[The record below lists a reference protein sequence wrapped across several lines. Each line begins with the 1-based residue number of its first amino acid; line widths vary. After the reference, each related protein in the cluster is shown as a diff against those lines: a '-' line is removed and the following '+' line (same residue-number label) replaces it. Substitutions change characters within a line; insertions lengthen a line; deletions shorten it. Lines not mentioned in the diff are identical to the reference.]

1 MKKYLLLKFV
11 FIAATFITANAQMPY
26 YYNNDGTHNT
36 LNDLNW
42 DVTTLKLNEEFSSE
56 TATKTRWRYHWD
68 SRVRKKNSDQFYLTD
83 DVLWDNFWDA
93 TTSGVPYNFANNH
106 NHTYTNNTSTGTVI
120 LSSRLEPSPL
130 QLYYRDGSSTWGC
143 VRQDMSITTGLL
155 ITQSAYKYGY
165 FEARFK
171 INRPVGNDS
180 KGFGQCFWLMAD
192 YSANTPPAGAPNG
205 QRGYCEIDIAENDP
219 YRGLMTS
226 NYYYRPLPT
235 TPDNQTETETK
246 VGKCTWDSNALIETV
261 SHSDEYIAQTEWHTY
276 ALEWTPYEMNT
287 YYDNKLVRHME
298 YPADQFD
305 YMNIFL
311 DIEGAKKAAGEKYRW
326 CEDIDITG
334 VTTKFPF
341 NFEIDYVKVYKL
353 KTEGCTI
360 PFERTNYNFGTQGYA
375 YGLKKHIELG
385 QHNSTTASVLV
396 NNGQNVSLRAV
407 DYVLLDDGF
416 EVTDEEGTE
425 FFATTN
431 GTCEN

>member
-56 TATKTRWRYHWD
+56 TTTKTKWRYHWD
-68 SRVRKKNSDQFYLTD
+68 GHVRYKNSDQFYLTD
-83 DVLWDNFWDA
+83 DVFWDNFWDA

-143 VRQDMSITTGLL
+143 VRKDMSITTGLL

-192 YSANTPPAGAPNG
+192 YSNTPPTGVPQG
-205 QRGYCEIDIAENDP
+205 QNIYNEIDIAENDP

-226 NYYYRPLPT
+226 NYWFESPT
-235 TPDNQTETETK
+235 SISRESETTTNRCHWK
-246 VGKCTWDSNALIETV
+246 NISSTV
-261 SHSDEYIAQTEWHTY
+261 EDISHSDQYIAQTEWHTY
-276 ALEWTPYEMNT
+276 SLEWTPYEMNT

-298 YPADQFD
+298 YPASQFD
-305 YMNIFL
+305 YMNIIL
-311 DIEGAKKAAGEKYRW
+311 DIEGATYPNGEKYRW
-326 CEDIDITG
+326 CENITTG
-334 VTTKFPF
+334 ISQFPF

-353 KTEGCTI
+353 NTEGCTT
-360 PFERTNYNFGTQGYA
+360 PFVQTNYNFGTQGYT

-431 GTCEN
+431 GTCDN